1 MRYLVLT
8 DIHANVEALDAC
20 LADASRRGYDAA
32 LVLGDV
38 VGYGADP
45 NAVVEKIIALAPAA
59 LVRGNHDKVAA
70 GLEGA
75 DGFNAVAKA
84 AALWTLDTLTSGHRD
99 WLAALPTGPSLVD
112 AAVEICHGSPYDE
125 DAYLFDAVAAARALR
140 AARHPICLFGHTHQ
154 PVVFEQ
160 SPKGTSSARLS
171 ESGETRLRLRAG
183 GKYLVNPG
191 AVGQP
196 RDGDPRAAYAL
207 LDTDRRTLD
216 LIRVSYPVADAQ
228 EKIRKAGLP
237 DALALRLAN
246 GR

>member
-20 LADASRRGYDAA
+20 LDDAHRRGYDAA

-45 NAVVEKIIALAPAA
+45 NAVVERIIALAPAA
-59 LVRGNHDKVAA
+59 VVRGNHDKVAA
-70 GLEGA
+70 GLEDA
-75 DGFNAVAKA
+75 EGFNAVAKA
-84 AALWTLDTLTSGHRD
+84 AALWTQDALTSGHRD
-99 WLAALPTGPSLVD
+99 WLATLPAGPSLVD

-125 DAYLFDAVAAARALR
+125 DAYVFDAVGAARALR
-140 AARHPICLFGHTHQ
+140 SARQPICLFGHTHQ

-160 SPKGTSSARLS
+160 SAKGTRLAA
-171 ESGETRLRLRAG
+171 SGETRVRLRAG

-207 LDTDRRTLD
+207 LDIDRRTLD

-237 DALALRLAN
+237 EALALRLAT